1 MSGQSPIE
9 LNTSPQPTMLINS
22 HIDHLIHEGFTPNA
36 IDRLK
41 TWGVRSI
48 TASEAKTLR
57 LTYDNQTPA
66 GLWFPFHNS
75 YGQLRTDDFPLKYL
89 SPSGKSTR
97 PWNSKARVVTEGYK
111 DAAAAT
117 LMGNIP
123 TAAIAGVSHYKSLP
137 PLGQTVIFDSDAT
150 TNPSVFA
157 SLIRAAIYLGG
168 KATSIP
174 QDFGHKAGLVEFFKE
189 FSPTDQPDAYRELL
203 ATAMTP
209 LEMLYHLPSQWSE
222 LSGKDLDACA
232 IGITS
237 LVRDFPEISGSRRSI
252 EYFCGHVSGCSG
264 YPVERLLA
272 RFPKRII
279 PSVFHRSRPR
289 HKADPSVEI
298 PIEICLAQANQKALA
313 GVSGSRRP
321 TAFRIAAD
329 LCGVQRLLERWGQNH
344 SDPWQLLESFGA
356 ASEMCGRDVESAWRS
371 AERSSCKPAVPED
384 KILDRITYWQWKNH
398 WSLD

>member
-1 MSGQSPIE
+1 MSGQSLTK
-9 LNTSPQPTMLINS
+9 LNYPPQPTMLNNS
-22 HIDHLIHEGFTPNA
+22 HMDHLTSEGFTPNA

-48 TASEAKTLR
+48 TAPEAKTLR
-57 LTYDNQTPA
+57 LTYDDQTPS
-66 GLWFPFHNS
+66 GLWFPFHND

-89 SPSGKSTR
+89 SPASIKTR
-97 PWNSKARVVTEGYK
+97 PWNPKANVVTEGFK
-111 DAAAAT
+111 DAAAGT
-117 LMGNIP
+117 LMGHIN

-209 LEMLYHLPSQWSE
+209 LEMLYHLPSQWSG
-222 LSGKDLDACA
+222 LSGKDLESCA
-232 IGITS
+232 VGITS
-237 LVRDFPEISGSRRSI
+237 LVRDFPEISGNRRSI
-252 EYFCGHVSGCSG
+252 EHFCGHVSGCSG
-264 YPVERLLA
+264 YPLERLLA
-272 RFPKRII
+272 RFPRRII
-279 PSVFHRSRPR
+279 PSVNHRSRPKY
-289 HKADPSVEI
+289 KANPSVEI
-298 PIEICLAQANQKALA
+298 PIEICLAQANQYALA

-329 LCGVQRLLERWGQNH
+329 LCGVRRLLGGWGQSH
-344 SDPWQLLESFGA
+344 SDPWAIFESFGA
-356 ASEMCGRDVESAWRS
+356 ASKMRGSDVASAWRS
-371 AERSSCKPAVPED
+371 AERGSCKPAVPED
-384 KILDRITYWQWKNH
+384 KILDRITYWQWKN
-398 WSLD
+398 S